1 MSDLVQVWSSG
12 DSFEAELMR
21 GRLESEGIS
30 VLLKGSGE
38 SEAYPVGPVY
48 LFVANEDEAKAR
60 VVIDAVNSGAY
71 AITDEDVDQ
80 ARVGGEVADD
90 AGADEGGAS
99 GEA

>member
-30 VLLKGSGE
+30 VLLKGGGE
-38 SEAYPVGPVY
+38 NEAYPVGPAY
-48 LFVANEDEAKAR
+48 LFVSTEDEPRAR

-71 AITDEDVDQ
+71 AITDDDVGE
-80 ARVGGEVADD
+80 AGGGEVAAD
-90 AGADEGGAS
+90 AGAERDAS